1 LTRAKPAAGDA
12 FAALAAGAVLCLA
25 PRGAHLALA
34 APLARLRAS
43 AVCTTPSAWA
53 LLAGAPGDFPAL
65 RAVGLGGE
73 PTPRALAA
81 RWARRVVLLNLCTPL
96 ALRCACAAP
105 APCPLAPGGPG
116 SGALTRRRGAGG
128 RQTAS
133 RKPQSTRRAP
143 SAPPPPPPP
152 PRHPASLTPY

>member
-105 APCPLAPGGPG
+105 APCPLAPGG
-116 SGALTRRRGAGG
+116 AGE
-128 RQTAS
+128 
-133 RKPQSTRRAP
+133 RRADAAAGRGGA
-143 SAPPPPPPP
+143 SDGLTEATVYQARSEPPPPPP
-152 PRHPASLTPY
+152 SY